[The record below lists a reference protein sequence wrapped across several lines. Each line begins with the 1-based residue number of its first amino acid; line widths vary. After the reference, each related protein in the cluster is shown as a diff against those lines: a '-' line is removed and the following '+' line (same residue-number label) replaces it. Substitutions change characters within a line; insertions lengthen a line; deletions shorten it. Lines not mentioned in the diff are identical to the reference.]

1 MIQAGIPQAQMMQ
14 LLQTMQAT
22 ATNNNNISSPA
33 INGTTNSA
41 TNSSSGGGHQTV
53 NQAHQHFSLANQHQ
67 QAASQSAVV
76 ASGGG
81 GNGGSTAAVNT
92 AGAHQVA
99 VAAAAS
105 LQVKK
110 IFFIFFKNASHNPTA
125 SVAAVQQ
132 AHVAAVAASGGAA
145 GQHQSAIHATS
156 LMQQMAAVAAAAQQQ
171 HPHSQQ
177 PTNTSVGLQAVMQQQ
192 LQQTAAAG
200 VSVSIPPGM
209 TVAVQHPQLASNVGQ
224 NVSANNAG
232 QLVPSLA
239 TPSLAW
245 PIFQPIVNIPFF
257 DMATY
262 QKVNL
267 DVQPSAM
274 ANGMD
279 LPLNDIN
286 TLRKLIITSSIS
298 GNRVVCGQTIQ
309 YNPNPQINEQI
320 GQNISWQVNTSSNG
334 ANTPQGLILL
344 QQNGGGG
351 ELPQQIIGIGQIIGG
366 NGGIINT
373 GDNDNTGQISYGRT
387 DSTLG
392 GIGVNCGKINEIEGG
407 GGSGGVN
414 IIMSENPSGKFNN
427 IQNRGNIPSKFYG
440 NKKSVNVIGQQL
452 LQESEKSANPSN
464 NNNAGG
470 VTNNAAAAAAQ
481 LLHGGIVGFQ
491 NQLQMNQLAALMA
504 NQQSQQNAK
513 LASLSNT
520 GVDSSTDLG
529 SGNVGAAG
537 NGHGGS
543 SKNGTP
549 CPINGRNSVN
559 GSQQQTTLSGNNS
572 VSPKTGSAS
581 VPTDPAPRKQSSM
594 ILSNPLN
601 AELGELKQ
609 RGLNALRSPEA
620 MSDSLQKRLVEMAA
634 TLNSTM
640 VAPMVSNG
648 GGGGNGNGGNGGN
661 LISTGGGACNGNN
674 IPPAILLQQQQQ
686 IYQHQHQLL
695 QQQLLQQ
702 QILAQQNQQNG
713 PISSQNQQTSLANN
727 FSNVISN
734 QRSQSNSGQQQQ
746 SGGTNTNLLQSMIP
760 SAETE
765 GAPNLLAATEMH
777 YTETFRQ
784 EGGNRKIK
792 PATPQSGR
800 QPPELE
806 VGAGLNQRRKSGV
819 YMLGMNIKEEKPSTP
834 QSTSPQSTQ
843 PTATSTTA
851 ISTSAMMNYMN
862 SVLTSARSHLQGQ
875 GAGIQFDQN
884 GNQIDYS
891 CRPIDQIFR
900 RAREDLISNTNVS
913 NVASIPSTTSNGEN
927 TLTTSAI
934 GGDLGVLSRTCLI
947 GNKKRVSSGTG
958 SEEGPSAKS
967 ARSSLGNSSGNES
980 TQDRQA
986 WTTPSADL
994 VVDTKNVQCSSA
1006 GPEQLEREE
1015 MSNNDNPINIVDGNI
1030 SSDSSKQ
1037 KLNENI
1043 EEDDFNGND
1052 ENNLINV
1059 VVQDNEDINE
1069 GERAAAALEQGNNNT
1084 SILTNNIRAQ
1094 DEGIDSPSNGK
1105 QLRIVEDEEDDQ

>member
-1 MIQAGIPQAQMMQ
+1 
-14 LLQTMQAT
+14 
-22 ATNNNNISSPA
+22 
-33 INGTTNSA
+33 
-41 TNSSSGGGHQTV
+41 
-53 NQAHQHFSLANQHQ
+53 
-67 QAASQSAVV
+67 
-76 ASGGG
+76 
-81 GNGGSTAAVNT
+81 
-92 AGAHQVA
+92 
-99 VAAAAS
+99 
-105 LQVKK
+105 
-110 IFFIFFKNASHNPTA
+110 
-125 SVAAVQQ
+125 
-132 AHVAAVAASGGAA
+132 
-145 GQHQSAIHATS
+145 
-156 LMQQMAAVAAAAQQQ
+156 MQQMAAVAAAAQQQ

-177 PTNTSVGLQAVMQQQ
+177 STNTSVGLQAVMQQQ

-286 TLRKLIITSSIS
+286 TLRTYQTG

-309 YNPNPQINEQI
+309 YNPNPQLNEQI

-373 GDNDNTGQISYGRT
+373 GDNDNTGQISYGRA

-414 IIMSENPSGKFNN
+414 IIMSENPTGKFNN

-520 GVDSSTDLG
+520 GVDSSTDLS
-529 SGNVGAAG
+529 SGNLVRTHFLNSSNGNNGSNTNNGNSVNRTPNSTPSNHSNTQG

-549 CPINGRNSVN
+549 CPVNGRNSVN

-640 VAPMVSNG
+640 VAPMN
-648 GGGGNGNGGNGGN
+648 
-661 LISTGGGACNGNN
+661 A
-674 IPPAILLQQQQQ
+674 
-686 IYQHQHQLL
+686 
-695 QQQLLQQ
+695 
-702 QILAQQNQQNG
+702 
-713 PISSQNQQTSLANN
+713 
-727 FSNVISN
+727 ISN
-734 QRSQSNSGQQQQ
+734 QRSQSNNGQQQQ
-746 SGGTNTNLLQSMIP
+746 SG
-760 SAETE
+760 
-765 GAPNLLAATEMH
+765 
-777 YTETFRQ
+777 
-784 EGGNRKIK
+784 
-792 PATPQSGR
+792 ATPQSGR

-806 VGAGLNQRRKSGV
+806 VGTGLNQRRKSGV

-900 RAREDLISNTNVS
+900 RAREELISNTNVS

-947 GNKKRVSSGTG
+947 GNKKRVSSGMG

-967 ARSSLGNSSGNES
+967 ARSSLGNSSGIES

-1015 MSNNDNPINIVDGNI
+1015 MSNNDNSINIVDGNI

-1069 GERAAAALEQGNNNT
+1069 GERAAAALEQGNNT